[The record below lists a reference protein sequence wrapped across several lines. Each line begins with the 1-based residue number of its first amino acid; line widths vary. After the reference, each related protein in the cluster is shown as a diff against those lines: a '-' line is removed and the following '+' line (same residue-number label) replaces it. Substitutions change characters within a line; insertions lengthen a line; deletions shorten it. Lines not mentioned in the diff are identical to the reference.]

1 MELSKK
7 LFFAVNRSFFQKFL
21 KFDFFRNYKEYIF
34 IFFKE
39 NPAFF
44 FGLNILLGA
53 ALYFD
58 FNFLIFFLILFFNIF
73 FIRKYFLSLLIVF
86 FGFFLSMSKYPDIK
100 KIDKPI
106 YGKGTFKI
114 LNIKKTNQFKKNLYQ
129 YKCKI
134 INFKTKEKRYK
145 NISAKFYS
153 PKKLK
158 AAFLYELDG
167 ELYSSKKYSFILKS
181 KNLPRP
187 TKKILSLTEL
197 RFQTKNKFFKY
208 LKKNIKDKN
217 VFHFLNAIL
226 LGDVDS
232 SLLSFTFSKIG
243 ISHIL
248 AISGFHFSILIL
260 FLYFFLKLIFP
271 IKFSYIILLILIN
284 IYFLFIGST
293 PSIFRSYIM
302 ASLAIVANIID
313 RKYSPINGLGAAL
326 FIMIFLDPMIYQNL
340 GFQLSFLSC
349 FAIFMIFPSVDGIL
363 EKVIKKRTLNELQGF
378 DYLSKKAYLILRFI
392 KSSFSLTMSVN
403 IALFLLLLYH
413 FSKFPI
419 LSFFY
424 NLFIPFLITFVMFLI
439 MITLLILVFL
449 PFLTKPLFFINSFFI
464 SLILK
469 VIFNPPAL
477 LSFFIRIEKI
487 PFEFLLFYLVIIFL
501 ISIRCNIKKK
511 SSILF
516 NFI

>member
-167 ELYSSKKYSFILKS
+167 DLYS
-181 KNLPRP
+181 
-187 TKKILSLTEL
+187 
-197 RFQTKNKFFKY
+197 
-208 LKKNIKDKN
+208 
-217 VFHFLNAIL
+217 
-226 LGDVDS
+226 
-232 SLLSFTFSKIG
+232 
-243 ISHIL
+243 
-248 AISGFHFSILIL
+248 
-260 FLYFFLKLIFP
+260 
-271 IKFSYIILLILIN
+271 
-284 IYFLFIGST
+284 
-293 PSIFRSYIM
+293 
-302 ASLAIVANIID
+302 
-313 RKYSPINGLGAAL
+313 
-326 FIMIFLDPMIYQNL
+326 
-340 GFQLSFLSC
+340 
-349 FAIFMIFPSVDGIL
+349 
-363 EKVIKKRTLNELQGF
+363 
-378 DYLSKKAYLILRFI
+378 
-392 KSSFSLTMSVN
+392 
-403 IALFLLLLYH
+403 
-413 FSKFPI
+413 
-419 LSFFY
+419 
-424 NLFIPFLITFVMFLI
+424 
-439 MITLLILVFL
+439 
-449 PFLTKPLFFINSFFI
+449 
-464 SLILK
+464 
-469 VIFNPPAL
+469 
-477 LSFFIRIEKI
+477 
-487 PFEFLLFYLVIIFL
+487 
-501 ISIRCNIKKK
+501 
-511 SSILF
+511 
-516 NFI
+516 